1 MQRDARENYV
11 LPMVL
16 IICLFFLWGVA
27 NHLNDILIPHFKK
40 AFLLSDL
47 QSGLVQ
53 SAFYMGYFLLA
64 LPAGLVMRRF
74 GYKAA
79 VLAGL
84 ILFGSG
90 ALLFYPAAEVRE
102 YGLFLGALF
111 IIASGLAFLETSANP
126 LMTVLGDPDTAERR
140 LNFAQAFNPLGAI
153 SAVLLGRE
161 FILSGVE
168 PTAAEFAQMTPVE
181 LAAFQASEAQAVQ
194 APYLIIA
201 CVVFVWAVLVAVTR
215 FPSAAQRPALDAQSS
230 TSHTPVLRGL
240 LAHPRFVFGVV
251 AQFFYVGAQVGVW
264 SFMIRYAQQEIPGM
278 GEKTA
283 ATYLTWSLVAF
294 MVGRFVGTALMG
306 KINPAKLMGIYGLCN
321 VALALFAVV
330 VGGHLGLLALAST
343 SFFMSIMFPTI
354 FANALRGLKA
364 LTQIASSLLV
374 MSIIGGAVLTA
385 LMGFISDQSSIRIAM
400 LVPACAFVVVAM
412 FGLSARREERLPLT
426 RPATSST

>member
-1 MQRDARENYV
+1 MHGDEKNNL

-27 NHLNDILIPHFKK
+27 NHLNDVLIPHFKK

-79 VLAGL
+79 VLTGL
-84 ILFGSG
+84 ILFGAG
-90 ALLFYPAAEVRE
+90 ALLFYPAAEIRE
-102 YGLFLGALF
+102 YALFLGALF
-111 IIASGLAFLETSANP
+111 VIASGLAFLETSANP
-126 LMTVLGDPDTAERR
+126 LMTALGDPASAERR

-168 PTAAEFAQMTPVE
+168 PTAEQFAAMSPAE
-181 LAAFQASEAQAVQ
+181 LAAFQASEAHAVQ
-194 APYLIIA
+194 GPYL
-201 CVVFVWAVLVAVTR
+201 VVAAVVLTWAVLVAVTR
-215 FPSAAQRPALDAQSS
+215 FPAAARGPQDAEQAAARSPAI
-230 TSHTPVLRGL
+230 REL

-251 AQFFYVGAQVGVW
+251 AQFFYVGAQVGIW
-264 SFMIRYAQQEIPGM
+264 SFMIRYAQHELPGL

-283 ATYLTWSLVAF
+283 AAYLTWSLVAF
-294 MVGRFVGTALMG
+294 MIGRFVGTALMG
-306 KINPAKLMGIYGLCN
+306 KISPAKLMGIYALCN
-321 VALALFAVV
+321 VSLILVAVM
-330 VGGHLGLLALAST
+330 VGGPVGLLALATT

-354 FANALRGLKA
+354 FANAIRGLGE
-364 LTQIASSLLV
+364 LTKLAASFLV
-374 MSIIGGAVLTA
+374 MSIIGGAILTA
-385 LMGFISDQSSIRIAM
+385 LMGFISDQSSIRVAM
-400 LVPACAFVVVAM
+400 LVPAVCFVVVAA
-412 FGLSARREERLPLT
+412 FGLRGRESAAA
-426 RPATSST
+426 PAYAAG